1 MKITLEMVD
10 EVIARTGASY
20 QEAKDALLK
29 ADGDVLEAIVLLEE
43 QAQAPSEHPIIR
55 VLKDLVE
62 KGKVSRILVERDK
75 KQILNVP
82 VAAGIIGG
90 LVFTGMPTVIIIS
103 ITAAIVSGC
112 DIFII
117 TPDHEKVNVVEYT
130 KEKYAN
136 VVKHKKSEESEVN
149 KSKTE
154 EGFYEAN
161 MENPF
166 DDEDKL

>member
-43 QAQAPSEHPIIR
+43 QAQAPTEHPMIR

-62 KGKVSRILVERDK
+62 KGKVSRILVERDGN
-75 KQILNVP
+75 QILNIP
-82 VAAGIIGG
+82 VAAGVIGG
-90 LVFTGMPTVIIIS
+90 LIFATPTVIA

-112 DIFII
+112 DLFII
-117 TPDHEKVNVVEYT
+117 TPDHEKVNVVDYT
-130 KEKYAN
+130 KEKYDD
-136 VVKHKKSEESEVN
+136 VVKHKKTEKPEVN
-149 KSKTE
+149 KSEKE
-154 EGFYEAN
+154 EGFYEAD